1 MFDMQKQMRWSKL
14 KVGLVITLALLVLLV
29 TIFFAGGVE
38 KIFSPM
44 IELKVQFQD
53 VRGLRKGA
61 PVWIFGTEVGA
72 VKEIQL
78 DRTLGAV
85 VTISI
90 NRNVQGFIRKDARAS
105 ILTMGLLGDKY
116 IELGTGSLQAG
127 PIEQEEM
134 IKGSVPVE
142 ISEIMETAGVSIGKI
157 GEFIEKLDSLL
168 LRIEKG
174 EGTVAKFLTD
184 PSVYENLNHGVKTL
198 SLTLEEIKNSR
209 GTIKMLLE
217 DPSLYQ
223 KTVSAVSSLEE
234 FAKRINESPGT
245 LKKLVED
252 PSLYQGMV
260 SAVSSIEALAKKT
273 DESVEEITRKVIES
287 QGTLKRLLED
297 PSLYEKAL
305 SAVSSIE
312 EFGKKL
318 NEESG
323 TLKKL
328 IEDPQLYEN
337 LNQGLTQVSS
347 ILRRID
353 QGEGLAG
360 ALLHDKELVD
370 ELKGTIAELKELM
383 KDIKGHP
390 KKYFKFSIF

>member
-1 MFDMQKQMRWSKL
+1 MFDMRKQLKWAKL
-14 KVGLVITLALLVLLV
+14 KVGLVITLALLVLLA

-44 IELKVQFQD
+44 IELRVQFQD

-61 PVWIFGTEVGA
+61 PVWIFGTEVGS

-85 VTISI
+85 VRISI
-90 NRNVQGFIRKDARAS
+90 HRNVQGFIRKDARAS

-116 IELGTGSLQAG
+116 IELSTGSLQAG
-127 PIEQEEM
+127 PIERGEM
-134 IKGSVPVE
+134 IKGLLPVE

-174 EGTVAKFLTD
+174 EGTVARFLTD
-184 PSVYENLNHGVKTL
+184 PSVYENLNRGIQTL
-198 SLTLEEIKNSR
+198 SLTLEEIKESR
-209 GTIKMLLE
+209 GTIKLLLE
-217 DPSLYQ
+217 DASLYE
-223 KTVSAVSSLEE
+223 KTASAVSSLEA

-273 DESVEEITRKVIES
+273 DASVEEIANKVTGS
-287 QGTLKRLLED
+287 QGTLHRLLED
-297 PSLYEKAL
+297 PSLYEKTV

-312 EFGKKL
+312 QFGRKL

-337 LNQGLTQVSS
+337 LNQGLIQLSS

-353 QGEGLAG
+353 QGEGVVG
-360 ALLHDKELVD
+360 ALLHDQELVEEMKRTVG
-370 ELKGTIAELKELM
+370 ELKALM
-383 KDIKGHP
+383 KDIKDHP